1 MVFSDDEIP
10 IYPDEE
16 GGQPYHDRKTK
27 LPPSPGYNEETFIRH
42 PNNDDSAVIN
52 DPNDG
57 VSIFSLV
64 DDDIQLS
71 SNQNDSQVTS
81 IKYGNTYSFCLQ
93 KKQYAKM
100 RYIPCFIL

>member
-10 IYPDEE
+10 IYSDEE
-16 GGQPYHDRKTK
+16 GEHPYRDVKSR
-27 LPPSPGYNEETFIRH
+27 LPPSPGYNEEGNVRDFIRH
-42 PNNDDSAVIN
+42 PTNDESAVIN

-64 DDDIQLS
+64 NEDIQLS

-81 IKYGNTYSFCLQ
+81 IKYGKTYRFYC
-93 KKQYAKM
+93 KKH
-100 RYIPCFIL
+100 IL